1 MPRTV
6 LGTNSRTSNARPSGI
21 PQGTPG
27 GQKKTAG
34 IRPGMK
40 LQAGD
45 EVYLWFLVL
54 LEVLAMV
61 FLRNHFR
68 RHHGG

>member
-6 LGTNSRTSNARPSGI
+6 LGKNSRTSNAQPSGI
-21 PQGTPG
+21 AQGTPG
-27 GQKKTAG
+27 GQKLSG
-34 IRPGMK
+34 GRPGMK
-40 LQAGD
+40 IQAGD

-54 LEVLAMV
+54 LEVLTMV

-68 RHHGG
+68 THHGG